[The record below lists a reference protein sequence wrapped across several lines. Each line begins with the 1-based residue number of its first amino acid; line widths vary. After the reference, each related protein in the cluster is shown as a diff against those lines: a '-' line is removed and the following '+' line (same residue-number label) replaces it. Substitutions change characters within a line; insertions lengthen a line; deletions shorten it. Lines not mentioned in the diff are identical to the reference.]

1 MDLTATLI
9 TVAAGVAMGAINN
22 VAGGAGVLGFMA
34 FERFCGLPFDIA
46 NPSTRPGAVGVG
58 IFAWLGYLRMGLRP
72 ESRAWRMGLIAMLGA
87 ICGVLIEAQRNEVLF
102 RSYLAIVLLLLL
114 IQQLKKATTGV
125 APQRAWPPWATLLGS
140 LLIGVHM
147 GYVQIG
153 TGLMATFVLQATYSR
168 DLVAT
173 NVAKAAIVI
182 LCSIASVAGF
192 ALEPWLHP
200 ERAVVIAWVPA
211 LWLALGTAFGSY
223 FGSKWTVKNGKEAV
237 KKVVVGVALL
247 SLGDQLWHL
256 VSLLRPGG

>member
-102 RSYLAIVLLLLL
+102 RSYLAIVSF
-114 IQQLKKATTGV
+114 IVAHSATEEGNDWSRS
-125 APQRAWPPWATLLGS
+125 AAC
-140 LLIGVHM
+140 
-147 GYVQIG
+147 
-153 TGLMATFVLQATYSR
+153 MATMG
-168 DLVAT
+168 
-173 NVAKAAIVI
+173 NVAGQP
-182 LCSIASVAGF
+182 LNR
-192 ALEPWLHP
+192 
-200 ERAVVIAWVPA
+200 RAY
-211 LWLALGTAFGSY
+211 G
-223 FGSKWTVKNGKEAV
+223 
-237 KKVVVGVALL
+237 
-247 SLGDQLWHL
+247 
-256 VSLLRPGG
+256 LRPDRHRPDGHLRAASNL